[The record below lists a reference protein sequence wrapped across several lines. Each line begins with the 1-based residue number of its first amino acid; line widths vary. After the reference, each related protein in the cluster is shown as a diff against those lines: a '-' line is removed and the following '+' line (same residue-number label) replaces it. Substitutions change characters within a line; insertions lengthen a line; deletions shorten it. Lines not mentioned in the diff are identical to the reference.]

1 LKHAGFRIKTY
12 LEYRRR
18 AVNQYGLHSPFLFE
32 FYKAC
37 FRPAFKHSF
46 PSISKLRRKLKRDKT
61 QIQITDFGAG
71 SLVSKSNTRMVSE
84 MHSSAA
90 VSEKQGEFLHRLVC
104 YFKPKTILE
113 LGTHLGLSSAYMAL
127 ASEAEIVTLEGCPST
142 AKVALQ
148 NHKELDVENV
158 KLEVGNFLDSLPEVL
173 DKIRVVDM
181 AYIDGNHSYEGT
193 MWNYEQILPNT
204 EEHSVL
210 LFDDIS
216 WSPDMKK
223 AWDEIISKPEI
234 SLSINCYK
242 FGLVFFR
249 KGIEKQH
256 FYFKF

>member
-1 LKHAGFRIKTY
+1 MKHAGFRIKTY

-37 FRPAFKHSF
+37 FRPDFKHSF
-46 PSISKLRRKLKRDKT
+46 PSISKLRRKLKRDRT
-61 QIQITDFGAG
+61 EIQITDFGAG
-71 SLVSKSNTRMVSE
+71 SLVCKSKTRSVCE

-90 VSEKQGEFLHRLVC
+90 VSEKQGEFLYRLVR

-113 LGTHLGLSSAYMAL
+113 LGTHIGLSSAYMAL
-127 ASEAEIVTLEGCPST
+127 ASETELVTLEGCPST
-142 AKVALQ
+142 AQVALQ
-148 NHKELDVENV
+148 NYKELDVENV
-158 KLEVGNFLDSLPEVL
+158 KLEVGNFLDSLPEAL
-173 DKIRVVDM
+173 EKMRAIDM

-193 MWNYEQILPNT
+193 MWNYEQISLHT

-210 LFDDIS
+210 IFDDIN
-216 WSPDMKK
+216 WSPEMKK
-223 AWDEIISKPEI
+223 AWDDIICKPEI

-242 FGLVFFR
+242 FGIVFFR

>member
-12 LEYRRR
+12 VEYRRR

-37 FRPAFKHSF
+37 FGPAFKHSF
-46 PSISKLRRKLKRDKT
+46 PSISKLRSKLKRDKT
-61 QIQITDFGAG
+61 EIQITDFGAG
-71 SLVSKSNTRMVSE
+71 SLVYKSNNRRVSE
-84 MHSSAA
+84 MHASAS
-90 VSEKQGEFLHRLVC
+90 VSKKQGEFLHRLVC

-127 ASEAEIVTLEGCPST
+127 ASETEIVTLEGCPST
-142 AKVALQ
+142 AEVASQ
-148 NHKELDVENV
+148 NHRELDVENV
-158 KLEVGNFLDSLPEVL
+158 KLKLGDFLDSLPEVL
-173 DKIRVVDM
+173 CKMKAVDM
-181 AYIDGNHSYEGT
+181 AYIDANHSYEGT
-193 MWNYEQILPNT
+193 MWNYEQISLNT
-204 EEHSVL
+204 EEHTVL
-210 LFDDIS
+210 IFDDIN